1 MNFMALYLR
10 KIVFACL
17 FLYFSIFSSGI
28 QNYSLPE
35 ALKVL
40 NAIEEFEREQSR
52 EDNKTLKEMV
62 ITESE
67 FNSYA
72 GYRIEKEKSEI
83 LKEFRLKF
91 FKRNKIEGKI
101 FIDLEGQKAAKY
113 LKSRMTL
120 YFGGK
125 LEVKD
130 GQARFNMKELFLE
143 GQRIQLRVIDLVL
156 YIQAKIENREA
167 SSIKDWYELPYG
179 IKDIKIHRGKAVFYY

>member
-1 MNFMALYLR
+1 MNF
-10 KIVFACL
+10 KIYFARIIVLVFL
-17 FLYFSIFSSGI
+17 FIYFSIFSSGK
-28 QNYSLPE
+28 QDYSLPE

-40 NAIEEFEREQSR
+40 NAIEEIEREQSR
-52 EDNKTLKEMV
+52 ADKKILKEMA

-72 GYRIEKEKSEI
+72 AYSIEKEKSEI

-91 FKRNKIEGKI
+91 LKRNKIEGKI
-101 FIDLEGQKAAKY
+101 FIDLEGQKAAKF
-113 LKSRMTL
+113 LKPRMTL

-130 GQARFNMKELFLE
+130 GVVRFNMKDLFLE
-143 GQRIQLRVIDLVL
+143 GQRIQLRIIDLVL

-167 SSIKDWYELPYG
+167 SSIKDWYEIPYG

>member
-1 MNFMALYLR
+1 MNFMTFYIR
-10 KIVFACL
+10 KITLVFL
-17 FLYFSIFSSGI
+17 FLYFSILSYGI

-40 NAIEEFEREQSR
+40 NAIEEIEREQSR
-52 EDNKTLKEMV
+52 ADKKTIKEMV

-67 FNSYA
+67 FNSYVA
-72 GYRIEKEKSEI
+72 YRIENEKAEI

-91 FKRNKIEGKI
+91 IKRNKIEGKI
-101 FIDLEGQKAAKY
+101 FLDLEGQKAAKF

-130 GQARFNMKELFLE
+130 GQARFNMKDLFLD
-143 GQRIQLRVIDLVL
+143 GQRIQVRILDLVL
-156 YIQAKIENREA
+156 YIQAKIENMEVT
-167 SSIKDWYELPYG
+167 SIKDWYEIPYG
-179 IKDIKIHRGKAVFYY
+179 IKDIKVHRGKAVFYY